1 MLDAG
6 VTSAKPDLDATA
18 GVASRYFLDP
28 HFAHTPASGRVQ
40 FRLVANGRTVLIT
53 PGTDPLFMKNTR
65 VEQSKELGFRGA
77 CAKSE
82 PMRLRMNDSRE
93 RKLDALQEAS
103 GENTKS
109 GAIDT
114 AADHYVRMAGG
125 TSAVPTGAVEE
136 LMQLAVNE
144 GSVTPAQIADV
155 LDLDE
160 LPIRYEREWVV
171 GHE

>member
-1 MLDAG
+1 
-6 VTSAKPDLDATA
+6 
-18 GVASRYFLDP
+18 
-28 HFAHTPASGRVQ
+28 
-40 FRLVANGRTVLIT
+40 
-53 PGTDPLFMKNTR
+53 
-65 VEQSKELGFRGA
+65 
-77 CAKSE
+77 
-82 PMRLRMNDSRE
+82 MNDSRE